1 MDRVVLGW
9 SDSSYSHPN
18 VMSTREDLPVR
29 SSESKPSDKISTTRL
44 FVHQE
49 SQTTLDIG
57 SRGYGTW
64 TKRAQWSVEDEVLAT
79 SHQTCPHFGYTEGS
93 TWCDCAHCFCRR
105 ATNLW
110 LSSTLID
117 HKVAEAGSSSAAQ
130 RLPFANEATLVQLWI
145 HSGLQYC
152 RRARRFSVLDG
163 FSAATGTTS
172 ATLKVPKMDL
182 RCEGSASA
190 GVNRLQTQGLRP
202 ASLSTLKPPRDKTRR
217 LERRSS
223 ASKWCKS
230 LEDSRIF
237 IGDDLSPIQTDL
249 FTHLLPPTQ
258 LQVALLQ
265 QRTGSLHVGPWDLRL
280 LILFPSKQVDNPH
293 RLISSWELFKDSL
306 QKPIGCGPNSSAF
319 QGLPCKIWEAIA
331 IGRCSA
337 LNAPIDR
344 WNVGI

>member
-1 MDRVVLGW
+1 MDRVVSGW

-145 HSGLQYC
+145 HFGSQSSGP
-152 RRARRFSVLDG
+152 LDYIQ
-163 FSAATGTTS
+163 
-172 ATLKVPKMDL
+172 DL
-182 RCEGSASA
+182 RCEASASA

-202 ASLSTLKPPRDKTRR
+202 ASLSAFGEATVDSTLKPPRDKIQR

-237 IGDDLSPIQTDL
+237 IGDDLSPIQTDI

-258 LQVALLQ
+258 LQVTLLQ

-280 LILFPSKQVDNPH
+280 LILLPSKQVDNP
-293 RLISSWELFKDSL
+293 SSPHIFLELFKDSL

-331 IGRCSA
+331 IGQCWVWTRFWA
-337 LNAPIDR
+337 FTPLDNGR
-344 WNVGI
+344 